1 MKIKRI
7 VTGLLALAV
16 VLVIAVVAIPLAM
29 DIEKLRGIIE
39 AEAEKA
45 TGRKLIVAGDIDL
58 DISLTPAIAIAV
70 EDIRFANADWG
81 SRPEMVSIRRLEIE
95 VAILPLFSG
104 DFQFK
109 RLVVVAPDILLETDA
124 EGRGNWEIAG
134 AAEDETVPEGVPRA
148 MAPPS
153 FDNVVVRDA
162 VVTYRDGR
170 TGEAIQLRLARL
182 EGHATGPTAPLGVSV
197 EGSYNDVP
205 FKVEGTLGSF
215 EQLFGAGPFPVKLSG
230 EAGGATLAIDD
241 QFATLGQA
249 LAALSGG
256 IASDSLNLGD
266 LAPPG
271 AEPAPAGAGEQR
283 YAFTEDPLPFEG
295 SATVRVEAAPPE
307 EGARWPRS

>member
-1 MKIKRI
+1 MNIKRI
-7 VTGLLALAV
+7 LTGLLALVVVLVGAV
-16 VLVIAVVAIPLAM
+16 VLTPFIM
-29 DIEKLRGIIE
+29 NFEEMRGPIE
-39 AEAEKA
+39 AEAEKV
-45 TGRKLIVAGDIDL
+45 TGRKVIVAGEIDL
-58 DISLTPAIAIAV
+58 DISLTPGIV
-70 EDIRFANADWG
+70 LQVQDIRFANADWG

-197 EGSYNDVP
+197 EGSP
-205 FKVEGTLGSF
+205 FAL
-215 EQLFGAGPFPVKLSG
+215 A
-230 EAGGATLAIDD
+230 GAT
-241 QFATLGQA
+241 
-249 LAALSGG
+249 
-256 IASDSLNLGD
+256 
-266 LAPPG
+266 P
-271 AEPAPAGAGEQR
+271 
-283 YAFTEDPLPFEG
+283 
-295 SATVRVEAAPPE
+295 
-307 EGARWPRS
+307 